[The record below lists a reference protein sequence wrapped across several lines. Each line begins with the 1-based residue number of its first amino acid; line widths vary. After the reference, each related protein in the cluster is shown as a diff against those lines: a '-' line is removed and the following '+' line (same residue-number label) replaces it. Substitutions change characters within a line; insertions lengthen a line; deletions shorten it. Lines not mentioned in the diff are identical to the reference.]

1 MYAIVEIAGHQYK
14 VQKDQMIYVNR
25 LKDDEGS
32 KVSFDNVL
40 LLDDNGK
47 VSIGAPAIS
56 GAQVTAKVEKHLK
69 GDKVIIFKKKRR
81 KGYRKKNGFRAY
93 LTQLRI
99 ESIVASGAKPA
110 KKAEPKKEAPK
121 AEAKAAAAPKA
132 EAPKKEAPKKA
143 VKKDD
148 AGDKLTKIEGIGPK
162 ISEILTNA
170 GVDTFAKLAAADVEK
185 LKEILAEAGNRYK
198 AHDPTTWPQQSAL
211 AAEGKWDELKDLQ
224 DRLDGGREG

>member
-1 MYAIVEIAGHQYK
+1 M
-14 VQKDQMIYVNR
+14 
-25 LKDDEGS
+25 LP
-32 KVSFDNVL
+32 
-40 LLDDNGK
+40 
-47 VSIGAPAIS
+47 PAASMPPEAVIDKQSYWVPS
-56 GAQVTAKVEKHLK
+56 G
-69 GDKVIIFKKKRR
+69 G
-81 KGYRKKNGFRAY
+81 
-93 LTQLRI
+93 
-99 ESIVASGAKPA
+99 P
-110 KKAEPKKEAPK
+110 
-121 AEAKAAAAPKA
+121 
-132 EAPKKEAPKKA
+132 
-143 VKKDD
+143 KDD